1 MTLKVFVYGTLKPG
15 ERNYLAYCQNQVINT
30 YQAYTYGKLYHLSL
44 GYPGMT
50 VGHQKVKG
58 YLLTFAEEGILIH
71 LDRLENYQPQRSPQN
86 NQYLRKKLP
95 IYALTGDSLGE
106 AWGYLMTVENVKK
119 YQGQRIESGWWTQ
132 TPNE

>member
-15 ERNYLAYCQNQVINT
+15 ERNYLIYCENQVIHT
-30 YQAYTYGKLYHLSL
+30 CQAYTYGKLYHLKL

-50 VGHQKVKG
+50 IGHEKVKG
-58 YLLTFAEEGILIH
+58 YLLTFAEEKILIH
-71 LDRLENYQPQRSPQN
+71 LDRLEDYQPQRSPHH
-86 NQYLRKKLP
+86 NQYLRQKLP
-95 IYALTGDSLGE
+95 IYAMTGDSLGN

-119 YQGQRIESGWWTQ
+119 YQGQWIESGWWTQ